1 MKKLYCF
8 VDETGQDTKGE
19 FFLVSIV
26 LKEKD
31 ELDGLEQKLLK
42 IESSNDRF
50 LRWKKLSFEDKIN
63 LLDQLGKISE
73 LKKAI
78 YYSVYHDSLA
88 YTPLVSLSIAKAVLA
103 QGGDETITTVTIDG
117 LNDKDRT
124 IVSHELKKLKIRY
137 RKVRGLKDEQ
147 SVFLRL
153 AHIFANF
160 LRDYKEK
167 QKYAIEAM
175 TSLKQIVSE
184 V

>member
-26 LKEKD
+26 LKEKED
-31 ELDGLEQKLLK
+31 LDDLEKKLLK
-42 IESSNDRF
+42 VESSSGRF
-50 LRWKKLSFEDKIN
+50 LKWKKLSFGDKVQ
-63 LLDQLGKISE
+63 LLDELGKIPE
-73 LKKAI
+73 LKNAI

-88 YTPLVSLSIAKAVLA
+88 YTPLISLSIAKAILA
-103 QGGDETITTVTIDG
+103 QDKDKTISTVTIDG
-117 LNDKDRT
+117 LSVKDREV
-124 IVSHELKKLKIRY
+124 VSHELKKLKIRY
-137 RKVRGLKDEQ
+137 RKIRGLKDEQ

-153 AHIFANF
+153 AHVFANF

-167 QKYAIEAM
+167 QKY
-175 TSLKQIVSE
+175 TVPVFSKLKHVISE

>member
-26 LKEKD
+26 LKEKQD
-31 ELDGLEQKLLK
+31 LDDLEQKLLK
-42 IESSNDRF
+42 LESASGKF
-50 LRWKKLSFEDKIN
+50 LKWKKLSFKDKNN
-63 LLDQLGKISE
+63 LLGNLGKIPE
-73 LKKAI
+73 LKNTI

-103 QGGDETITTVTIDG
+103 QGENETITTVTIDG
-117 LNDKDRT
+117 LNNKDRE

-137 RKVRGLKDEQ
+137 RKIRGLKDEQ
-147 SVFLRL
+147 SIFLRL
-153 AHIFANF
+153 AHVFANF
-160 LRDYKEK
+160 LRDYEEK

-175 TSLKQIVSE
+175 SNLKQIVSQ